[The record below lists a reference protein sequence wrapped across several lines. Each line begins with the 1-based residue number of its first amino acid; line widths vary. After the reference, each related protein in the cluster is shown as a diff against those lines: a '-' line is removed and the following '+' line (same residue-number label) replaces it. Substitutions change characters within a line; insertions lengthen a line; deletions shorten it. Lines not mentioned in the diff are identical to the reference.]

1 MRKLAT
7 ADGFK
12 AILLFVAELN
22 GYKKGNVTDKEV
34 FGWKCFL
41 ARTIPHEPHE
51 AIWAKRL
58 YKELAGFQ
66 IAVLEGKDYYWSVP
80 VELDVGASMLQIIG
94 ALLGD
99 RQLLTVTNVISGG
112 ELSDPWG
119 QIDGVSRSKAKK
131 VLMRQLYGSSQS
143 AAEILE
149 AFEEDYTPDDIIRL
163 EEGLHSGAYGVANRF
178 KQFLIKNCNLAPVI
192 NPVVNEEQLEV
203 PCNRHHI
210 HGERPVAYKVVDS
223 KGDIKTLVHWNT
235 VKSPDLK
242 SFKRWVVTGL
252 IHALDSQ
259 IVDAIMAKL
268 DWALDI
274 HDAVICNPEDVWTVR
289 KLYAKELTN
298 IYNNRQSI
306 LNSYFKSIGI
316 RATPAVQK
324 EWSMIA
330 KEVDTVETFNCSMWA
345 MK

>member
-1 MRKLAT
+1 MNYRYKNGLINIDDDLKDLIADDYSESSDSDLELVVDKVFIGSENRNISEKFNTYKL
-7 ADGFK
+7 K
-12 AILLFVAELN
+12 
-22 GYKKGNVTDKEV
+22 
-34 FGWKCFL
+34 
-41 ARTIPHEPHE
+41 
-51 AIWAKRL
+51 
-58 YKELAGFQ
+58 
-66 IAVLEGKDYYWSVP
+66 VP
-80 VELDVGASMLQIIG
+80 S
-94 ALLGD
+94 
-99 RQLLTVTNVISGG
+99 N
-112 ELSDPWG
+112 
-119 QIDGVSRSKAKK
+119 
-131 VLMRQLYGSSQS
+131 
-143 AAEILE
+143 
-149 AFEEDYTPDDIIRL
+149 
-163 EEGLHSGAYGVANRF
+163 
-178 KQFLIKNCNLAPVI
+178 FLIKNCNLAPVI

-298 IYNNRQSI
+298 IYNNLQSI